1 MHKSRLPK
9 QERTK
14 QHLIALGVDNN
25 GDNLIASLAYK
36 RYAIVITIEGN
47 SYEFCKDKAAI

>member
-36 RYAIVITIEGN
+36 RYAIVTIEGK